1 MWSNL
6 LISGHEGIGITLNA
20 LNLNYKSAW
29 PFSFQPVS
37 CEVSEVLVIAWV
49 AVGGSGVTLA
59 VKPAALQ
66 RRLLV
71 PDADGAHLRA
81 PQPPSRDLTTGLTC
95 FDNVQPII
103 ASCGQCTVRLQFHG
117 IPN

>member
-1 MWSNL
+1 MSV
-6 LISGHEGIGITLNA
+6 
-20 LNLNYKSAW
+20 
-29 PFSFQPVS
+29 PVS
-37 CEVSEVLVIAWV
+37 CEVSEVLVIARV
-49 AVGGSGVTLA
+49 AVGGGGVTLA